1 MPGGGTFPIEA
12 VPRRAPARFGTAA
25 LLAVALTAVASADG
39 VAQDLPLTGAERGAW
54 ERSTTHAQLM
64 DFLWEV
70 QARSERMLIQ
80 ELGVTN
86 EGRPHPVVF
95 LGDPPLS
102 GPSASLLSGKPTL
115 LILASIH
122 GNERS
127 GKEGAQQFIR
137 ELALE
142 TEGEVLERVNVIVV
156 PHMNPDGGDARRRT
170 NSLGYDLN
178 RDWIAAETREVS
190 FVLEQILNRFAPD
203 VFVDAHNGG
212 AYPYHL
218 TYQATLDPTADSTLV
233 AFARGPMYEAVRG
246 HLEGL
251 EMLAYWYSGPSFDA
265 EEERWY
271 WRTTVP
277 WPRKQH
283 SYGGLRNMITLL
295 FEVPGRHSLEVQA
308 DVARES
314 FLALARFVAEHD
326 DQVRRTVVEARRR
339 TIASPP
345 EIVFELEPTAY
356 PEDESFLVAR
366 GDSVMEVTGENRT
379 LYEPG
384 RTRPAPWGYA
394 FDGRLDDVAVFL
406 RRHGIQVETLREEA
420 VVRSEDFR
428 ILSIEWADEPYQNHL
443 MASVEVEVVPAERTL
458 PAGSYLV
465 RLRQPEGRLIPQ
477 LLEPDAVDSVL
488 RWNFL
493 DHSLPSEGGE
503 DAWVPIYRL
512 SGPPGVPT
520 ALIP

>member
-1 MPGGGTFPIEA
+1 MVAALVAGAAGLA
-12 VPRRAPARFGTAA
+12 AAAPAAA
-25 LLAVALTAVASADG
+25 
-39 VAQDLPLTGAERGAW
+39 QERPLTGAERAGW
-54 ERSTTHAQLM
+54 EESTTHAQLM
-64 DFLWEV
+64 EFLWEV
-70 QARSERMLIQ
+70 QARSGRMLIQ

-86 EGRPHPVVF
+86 QGRPHPVVF

-102 GPSASLLSGKPTL
+102 EPAATLLSGKPTVL
-115 LILASIH
+115 VVASIH
-122 GNERS
+122 GNERA

-137 ELALE
+137 ELALGS
-142 TEGEVLERVNVIVV
+142 EGEVLDRVNVIVV
-156 PHMNPDGGDARRRT
+156 PHMNPDGGDAQRRT

-190 FVLEQILNRFAPD
+190 SVLEQLLNRFAPD

-218 TYQATLDPTADSTLV
+218 TYQATLDPTADSALV

-246 HLEGL
+246 HLAVRD
-251 EMLAYWYSGPSFDA
+251 MLTYWYSGPSFDD
-265 EEERWY
+265 EDERWH

-308 DVARES
+308 NIARES
-314 FLALARFVAEHD
+314 FLALTRFVADHD
-326 DQVRRTVVEARRR
+326 EEVRNVVVEARRR
-339 TIASPP
+339 TISSPP
-345 EIVFELEPTAY
+345 DVAFDLQATAY
-356 PEDESFLVAR
+356 PQEESFLVMQE
-366 GDSVMEVTGENRT
+366 DSAVEVTGENRT
-379 LYEPG
+379 LYQPG
-384 RTRPAPWGYA
+384 RVRSAPWGYA
-394 FDGRLDDVAVFL
+394 FDGRLDDVAAFL
-406 RRHGIQVETLREEA
+406 RRHGIQVERLREEA

-428 ILSIEWADEPYQNHL
+428 ILSVEWEDEPYQNHL
-443 MASVEVEVVPAERTL
+443 MASVEVEVVPSERTL

-465 RLRQPEGRLIPQ
+465 RVRQPEGRLIPQ

-512 SGPPGVPT
+512 GGPPGVPT
-520 ALIP
+520 VLIP